1 MAKYIAKRILKAVP
15 LLLLITVICFVLMK
29 LAPYDAVDALTRPDM
44 SQAEIDR
51 IRESYGLND
60 PIAVQYLRWL
70 NNLLHGNFGYSLL
83 SHTSIKYDLLIRIPN
98 TILLML
104 PSYLTAYLLSIPLG
118 LLAGSRRGK
127 WPDKLIDGF
136 CSIGIATP
144 TFWFAMLLI
153 YAFGYRM
160 KLLPILGMHTV
171 GMEKSIPDLLR
182 HFLLPYLVLIFSFLP
197 DLTRFV
203 RSSAIGQWKEDYVLV
218 QKAFGAG
225 RSEILFRHVA
235 RNVLIPLITKLGMAL
250 PLLVTG
256 AVITETVFSW
266 PGIGSYF
273 VKAVQAMDY
282 PIVMSVLVLSGSL
295 VILGNL
301 LSDILYSIVDP
312 RIRST

>member
-1 MAKYIAKRILKAVP
+1 
-15 LLLLITVICFVLMK
+15 
-29 LAPYDAVDALTRPDM
+29 M

-60 PIAVQYLRWL
+60 PVAVQYLRWL

>member
-1 MAKYIAKRILKAVP
+1 M
-15 LLLLITVICFVLMK
+15 
-29 LAPYDAVDALTRPDM
+29 
-44 SQAEIDR
+44 
-51 IRESYGLND
+51 
-60 PIAVQYLRWL
+60 
-70 NNLLHGNFGYSLL
+70 
-83 SHTSIKYDLLIRIPN
+83 
-98 TILLML
+98 
-104 PSYLTAYLLSIPLG
+104 
-118 LLAGSRRGK
+118 
-127 WPDKLIDGF
+127 
-136 CSIGIATP
+136 
-144 TFWFAMLLI
+144 
-153 YAFGYRM
+153 
-160 KLLPILGMHTV
+160 
-171 GMEKSIPDLLR
+171 
-182 HFLLPYLVLIFSFLP
+182 
-197 DLTRFV
+197 
-203 RSSAIGQWKEDYVLV
+203 LV

>member
-1 MAKYIAKRILKAVP
+1 
-15 LLLLITVICFVLMK
+15 
-29 LAPYDAVDALTRPDM
+29 
-44 SQAEIDR
+44 
-51 IRESYGLND
+51 
-60 PIAVQYLRWL
+60 
-70 NNLLHGNFGYSLL
+70 
-83 SHTSIKYDLLIRIPN
+83 
-98 TILLML
+98 
-104 PSYLTAYLLSIPLG
+104 
-118 LLAGSRRGK
+118 
-127 WPDKLIDGF
+127 
-136 CSIGIATP
+136 
-144 TFWFAMLLI
+144 MLLI

-171 GMEKSIPDLLR
+171 GMEKSLPDLLR

-218 QKAFGAG
+218 QKAFGAS